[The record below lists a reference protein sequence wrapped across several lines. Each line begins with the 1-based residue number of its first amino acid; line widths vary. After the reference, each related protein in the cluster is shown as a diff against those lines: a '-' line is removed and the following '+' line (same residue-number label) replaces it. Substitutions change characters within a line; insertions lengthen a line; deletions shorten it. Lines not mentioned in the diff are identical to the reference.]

1 MTNISGN
8 YFEFEPWVQEEMSF
22 KDTSYLKLLWPF
34 CSAGQK
40 AIRANLVNGIM
51 RKIYVKLFFN
61 LDKWFRRRCRLK
73 IFLM

>member
-8 YFEFEPWVQEEMSF
+8 YFEFEPWVQEEISF

-40 AIRANLVNGIM
+40 TICANLVKGIM
-51 RKIYVKLFFN
+51 RKIYVKLFFT
-61 LDKWFRRRCRLK
+61 LAQWFRRRCRLK
-73 IFLM
+73 KLLT